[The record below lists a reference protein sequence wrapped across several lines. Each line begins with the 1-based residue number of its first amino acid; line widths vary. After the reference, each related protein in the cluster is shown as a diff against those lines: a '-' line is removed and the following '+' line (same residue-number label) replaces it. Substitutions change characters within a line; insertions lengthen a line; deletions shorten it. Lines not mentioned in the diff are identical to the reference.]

1 MNTVSVNGFLCLISI
16 KAMDQSQPFT
26 PRESVNPS
34 AHPHIASFRK
44 LSDGILASAALAAQ
58 ENRPEVQKA
67 ELARTLKR
75 AAPSLGIRRT
85 AYQILDIL
93 LGLVRPEDFSAGKR
107 PVVAISNDRLMQY
120 TGASIKTVS
129 RGLKSLVEAGILA
142 YRDSPTGRRY
152 VYRKNDG
159 GSHEAYGFDF
169 TPACFN
175 LDAFAVLAD
184 EYRDALNRERNAKRA
199 VTRLSRAIID
209 LVEAA
214 GPDFSDYATHA
225 EKLLAELRHDREACA
240 EWLQALYDDV
250 LSVVENQSQE
260 RSEKA
265 PKEPEMSTADGQ
277 DVPHLY
283 DTTRPPSVFKC
294 KNRTCSNEQEIKS
307 SSDNAFGVEM
317 ALENEPCGAGSKTQQ
332 SNEHAETP
340 EPQRVGAHLGN
351 QSTQSDD
358 GNLEGVS
365 IGLIQS
371 ACSLVQTETD
381 ARFRSWAD
389 LCSAADHLRILIGL
403 SEAGYTQAV
412 LRHGKHLPAACLVV
426 VAEKAL
432 RDPQLI
438 ASPGGYFRAMI
449 DRASDHKLN
458 LKKSLFGLAHS

>member
-1 MNTVSVNGFLCLISI
+1 
-16 KAMDQSQPFT
+16 MDQDQPFS
-26 PRESVNPS
+26 PRESANPS
-34 AHPHIASFRK
+34 ARPHIASFRK
-44 LSDGILASAALAAQ
+44 LTDGILASAALAAHDD
-58 ENRPEVQKA
+58 RPEVAKA

-75 AAPSLGIRRT
+75 AAPALGIRRS

-129 RGLKSLVEAGILA
+129 RCLKSLVEAGILA

-152 VYRKNDG
+152 VYRKHDG
-159 GSHEAYGFDF
+159 TPDEAYGLDF

-184 EYRDALNRERNAKRA
+184 EYRDALNRERNARRA
-199 VTRLSRAIID
+199 VTRLSRAVID

-225 EKLLAELRHDREACA
+225 EKLVAELRHDAEACA

-250 LSVVENQSQE
+250 LAVVENARQ
-260 RSEKA
+260 EKA
-265 PKEPEMSTADGQ
+265 QETPKEAEMSPAGGQ
-277 DVPHLY
+277 NVPHIY
-283 DTTRPPSVFKC
+283 NTTPSPSVFSRNK
-294 KNRTCSNEQEIKS
+294 RTCSNEQEINPKT
-307 SSDNAFGVEM
+307 DNGFAVEM
-317 ALENEPCGAGSKTQQ
+317 ALEKEPCGAGSETQHPNEQGETAEAGHFGAGFGEQRSQ
-332 SNEHAETP
+332 SE
-340 EPQRVGAHLGN
+340 G
-351 QSTQSDD
+351 

-371 ACSLVQTETD
+371 ACSLAQTETN

-389 LCSAADHLRILIGL
+389 LCAAADDLRLLVGL

-412 LRHGKHLPAACLVV
+412 LRHGKHLPAACLAV

-432 RDPQLI
+432 RDPKLI